1 MTHNLPKIIGK
12 QRRDRTL
19 ALLYWRYGSKKVII
33 SEEQLIYNSKDLV
46 AWIGGALGIFV
57 GYSFFNLSQHIIDI
71 VFYIFPSFSCSKASK
86 ENGHSPELS
95 NGDKYSKP
103 IWTLRPRSSLF

>member
-1 MTHNLPKIIGK
+1 M
-12 QRRDRTL
+12 R
-19 ALLYWRYGSKKVII
+19 LLILDQCGFVAMECKCMYA
-33 SEEQLIYNSKDLV
+33 